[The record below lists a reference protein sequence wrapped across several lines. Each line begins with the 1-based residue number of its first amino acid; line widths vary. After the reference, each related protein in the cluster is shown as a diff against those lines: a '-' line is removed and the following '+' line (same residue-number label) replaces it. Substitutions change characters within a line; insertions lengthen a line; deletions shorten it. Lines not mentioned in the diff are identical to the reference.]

1 MSKTEKFGDN
11 LRLLLSVITSFSQDG
26 CLIFLVFLTKCKIII
41 IFHKFRPKKA
51 FTSSYEAAE
60 PYFRLVSQVIK
71 SFCDFPKTWK
81 KFQKLTQ
88 VRRCHDLLWHKHS
101 SLYWIQPR
109 WVNFELLTQFKQDLR
124 DETVRKTW
132 QWNRRKNY
140 LFHEK
145 FLISRTRRNFAFL
158 KTWPCRELNLEGGHV
173 LRFLI

>member
-1 MSKTEKFGDN
+1 MDVGILQNLSQNYKSLPKSKKREKEKRKTKKFNDN

-26 CLIFLVFLTKCKIII
+26 CLIFLVFLTNCKIII

-101 SLYWIQPR
+101 SLY
-109 WVNFELLTQFKQDLR
+109 
-124 DETVRKTW
+124 
-132 QWNRRKNY
+132 
-140 LFHEK
+140 
-145 FLISRTRRNFAFL
+145 
-158 KTWPCRELNLEGGHV
+158 
-173 LRFLI
+173 